1 MNLTVYIKNLICDG
15 KKKKCL
21 KYDAYKLSR
30 ALKILNITK
39 ESGNLEGLGEFTR
52 HNIYIVVL
60 ILLHFH

>member
-1 MNLTVYIKNLICDG
+1 MV
-15 KKKKCL
+15 KKKRL
-21 KYDAYKLSR
+21 NYDAYKLSW